1 MQHQDEEY
9 KIRGAPKDEVPRSPL
24 LRRMNDKQGTAPAA
38 PKQSPSQSTAHNAIE
53 EALGQGKGAE
63 HNEHADQKEGMLHH
77 TTTPHKVALITGAS
91 SGIGKATAIILAS
104 NNYNLVLVA
113 RKKEGLNELE
123 QELSKY
129 NIHVL
134 VRECDVTKP
143 VQVHETLA
151 HVTKEFGRLDVLI
164 NCAGIGIYGTLE
176 EMRLEDINSQMI
188 TNYFGTV
195 LFIKESLAM
204 LKESQGT
211 IINISSMAGL
221 VGVPHLS
228 AYSATKHAVVGL
240 SEGLRYE
247 LDGTGVKVCCICPGK
262 VNTNF
267 FKHQSFDSV
276 AWAHDDSGIQ
286 SNEVAKTIHKAIHE
300 RKFLYTVPRNLRLQ
314 LLIGRLLPES
324 WTKRKLKRD

>member
-1 MQHQDEEY
+1 MQQQHEEY

-24 LRRMNDKQGTAPAA
+24 LRRMNDKQQQQDKSPSHPAA
-38 PKQSPSQSTAHNAIE
+38 HPSASITHTPVKE
-53 EALGQGKGAE
+53 FVPDE
-63 HNEHADQKEGMLHH
+63 HIQEKEGMLHH
-77 TTTPHKVALITGAS
+77 ESTAHKVALITGAS
-91 SGIGKATAIILAS
+91 SGIGRATAVLLAS

-129 NIHVL
+129 NIHAL

-143 VQVHETLA
+143 AQVHDTLA
-151 HVTKEFGRLDVLI
+151 HVTKEFGRLDVLV

-176 EMRLEDINSQMI
+176 EMRIEDVNSQMI

-195 LFIKESLAM
+195 LFIKESLPM
-204 LKESQGT
+204 LKESHGT
-211 IINISSMAGL
+211 IINVSSMAGL

-262 VNTNF
+262 VNTKF
-267 FKHQSFDSV
+267 FQHQSFESV
-276 AWAHDDSGIQ
+276 AWAHDESGVQ
-286 SNEVAKTIHKAIHE
+286 ASEVARTIHKAIHE

-324 WTKRKLKRD
+324 WTRRKLKRD